1 MQDKVN
7 ALIFIAK
14 NKMKKSHDPVHD
26 LNHVLRVVDYVKKF
40 SQEMQLTPMQR
51 QAVIL
56 AAWWHDISRTIPKS
70 PSLFWMTMVDD
81 TVSALMLWFFTIR
94 CGLFGAS
101 VGIATRIILCK
112 SMGTGAIFT
121 KLLFN
126 KKNRILVDI
135 VADADSVDMLNQER
149 TAAIMK
155 LAETSRMYRFGYR
168 MAIWWSVKT
177 AELHVKTEIARQY
190 LKEMLKS
197 FIVWV
202 REKNIFDW
210 HVQQFGLKWVEKSLK
225 QVDELLRYISSPNY
239 KSIKVGV

>member
-1 MQDKVN
+1 MHDKVN

-14 NKMKKSHDPVHD
+14 NKMKKSRDPVHD
-26 LNHVLRVVDYVKKF
+26 LGHVLRVVDYVKKF
-40 SQEMQLTPMQR
+40 SAEMRLTAAQR

-70 PSLFWMTMVDD
+70 PSFFWMTMVDD

-94 CGLFGAS
+94 CGLFGGS

-112 SMGTGAIFT
+112 NIGTGAIFT

-135 VADADSVDMLNQER
+135 VADADCIDMLNQER
-149 TAAIMK
+149 AIKIMK
-155 LAETSRMYRFGYR
+155 LAESSRMYRFGYR
-168 MAIWWSVKT
+168 LVIWWSIKT
-177 AELHVKTEIARQY
+177 TELHVKTEIAKLY

-202 REKNIFDW
+202 KEKNIFDW
-210 HVQQFGLKWVEKSLK
+210 HVRQFGLKWMERTLK
-225 QVDELLRYISSPNY
+225 QVDELLLYISSPNY
-239 KSIKVGV
+239 NG